1 MLWRIKPMSENKVF
15 KFKRKK
21 VVDTPTK
28 CLFFLHE
35 CSVFLH
41 PKNFINHIPAHYQLY
56 TEVA

>member
-41 PKNFINHIPAHYQLY
+41 PKNFINNITDHYQLY
-56 TEVA
+56 T